1 MHQVQRVHQL
11 LTEPSMIETSSA
23 YVHSLDSRGAFIV
36 GVRGRGWV
44 EPGPLRK
51 ALAAVNLEGVCPTI
65 ATPHEALHQAMSDS
79 FPGPH
84 TVVSLPKNKGLC
96 VLRFVSSDGGR
107 LKEGMPVY
115 AASVD
120 KAGLVVELVFD
131 PEDNHAKVLAL
142 YEGFKTKVSPGRL
155 VIAVRDYALRAL
167 GGAKVDSLIW
177 LPPRVL
183 PTWNLLV
190 GAFAGTVRVSSVRP
204 SVDEETAK
212 GIIDHVTEAR
222 MKEATTIGE
231 KLLALDP
238 VKLAAGNEIR
248 YLAKRARE
256 LELQLAKDEADLGVS
271 LESVRLTLKRAQAT
285 NTVGLVQEAIAGSNP
300 TE

>member
-1 MHQVQRVHQL
+1 MFDQHAQ
-11 LTEPSMIETSSA
+11 PTSTTQ
-23 YVHSLDSRGAFIV
+23 SLDSRGAFIV
-36 GVRGRGWV
+36 GVRGRGWA
-44 EPGPLRK
+44 EPAPLRRS
-51 ALAAVNLEGVCPTI
+51 LEAVDLVGVCPTI
-65 ATPHEALHQAMSDS
+65 ATPHEALNQAMTDA

-84 TVVSLPKNKGLC
+84 TVVSLPKNQGLC

-120 KAGLVVELVFD
+120 KSGTVMEVVFD

-142 YEGFKTKVSPGRL
+142 YNGFKTKVSPGRL
-155 VIAVRDYALRAL
+155 VAAVRDYALRSL

-183 PTWNLLV
+183 PTWNKLV

-222 MKEATTIGE
+222 MKEAATIGE

-238 VKLAAGNEIR
+238 VKAAAGGEIR
-248 YLAKRARE
+248 ALAKRARE
-256 LELQLAKDEADLGVS
+256 LELQVQKDELDLGVK
-271 LESVRLTLKRAQAT
+271 LDSVREILKKAQAA
-285 NTVGLVQEAIAGSNP
+285 NIVGTIQVAIAGSNP
-300 TE
+300 D